1 MYNIISNTLKLFVFE
16 KKLKL
21 YLIYLAVLMLTVMET
36 FGIALILPAIIL
48 LTDNTSNNSY
58 VAFLEKISIELG
70 FQETIHFFL
79 IFFFLVYLFKFLLSI
94 SCIFIQYN
102 FVFNFYKDI
111 SSRIYK
117 NYLLKSFLEHVN
129 LKSADLIRKISG
141 DIDQAVLNSA
151 LPLVSL
157 ITELTIIFGIT
168 IFLLFLNFQV
178 TIFVM
183 LVTSSLIFLF
193 FLLSKKKTDFW
204 ANIAL
209 KNLTSKINLMQ
220 RSFLTINEIKI
231 FSAENLMEKKFDNY
245 NTILAKAFKYQNT
258 ILDSN
263 KFFVEFAGV
272 IMFLGLIFIY
282 SDKIE
287 SNFIGLV
294 SVYAASAFRFLP
306 SMNRII
312 VATQKL
318 RYASP
323 YVKKINDE
331 IKLLNSSR
339 TPETS
344 EHKRQNIIF
353 NQKIELKKIYFSFPQ
368 NKQIMK
374 NLNLQIMKDDK
385 IGIKG
390 PSGSG
395 KSTLLYLISGLI
407 PPSKGEMIIDD
418 SNLDFHNMKGWF
430 SKIGYTPQFINL
442 IDDTIKENIIYGSS
456 ITDENIIDKKLK
468 EISELCLLNEF
479 LDKTENKLETLVGE
493 NGLKISGGQKQRIG
507 LARTIFRNPEIL
519 ILDESTSSL
528 DLEIESKLLKNLL
541 NYGLKKTLIIAS
553 HKESTLNFCDK
564 IYEFKDLSLKR
575 IK

>member
-1 MYNIISNTLKLFVFE
+1 MYNIINNTLKLFVFE

-21 YLIYLAVLMLTVMET
+21 YLIYFAVLMLTVMEA

-79 IFFFLVYLFKFLLSI
+79 IFFFLVYLFKFLLSVF
-94 SCIFIQYN
+94 CIFIQYN
-102 FVFNFYKDI
+102 FLFNFYKDI
-111 SSRIYK
+111 SARIYK

-129 LKSADLIRKISG
+129 LKSAELIRKISA
-141 DIDQAVLNSA
+141 DIDEAVLNSA
-151 LPLVSL
+151 LPLLLL

-168 IFLLFLNFQV
+168 IFLLFLNFQL

-193 FLLSKKKTDFW
+193 FLISKKKTDFW

-231 FSAENLMEKKFDNY
+231 FSAENLMKKKFNNY
-245 NTILAKAFKYQNT
+245 NTILAKAWKYQNT
-258 ILDSN
+258 IIDTN
-263 KFFVEFAGV
+263 KFFIEFTGV
-272 IMFLGLIFIY
+272 IMFIGLIFLF
-282 SDKIE
+282 SDRIE

-312 VATQKL
+312 VAIQKI
-318 RYASP
+318 RYAAPS
-323 YVKKINDE
+323 VKKINDE
-331 IKLLNSSR
+331 IYLLNSSR
-339 TPETS
+339 NFKTYEQ
-344 EHKRQNIIF
+344 KKQKIIF
-353 NQKIELKKIYFSFPQ
+353 NQKIELKKIDFNFPQ

-374 NLNLQIMKDDK
+374 NLNLEIMKNDK

-407 PPSKGEMIIDD
+407 PPLKGQMIVDD
-418 SNLDFHNMKGWF
+418 NKLDFNNMEGWF
-430 SKIGYTPQFINL
+430 SKIGFTPQFVNL
-442 IDDTIKENIIYGSS
+442 IDDTIKENIIYGSN
-456 ITDENIIDKKLK
+456 IIDEASIDKKLM
-468 EISELCLLNEF
+468 EISELCLINEF

-528 DLEIESKLLKNLL
+528 DSEIESKLLKNLF

-553 HKESTLNFCDK
+553 HKESTLNFCEK
-564 IYEFKDLSLKR
+564 IYEFKDLSLQR

>member
-1 MYNIISNTLKLFVFE
+1 
-16 KKLKL
+16 
-21 YLIYLAVLMLTVMET
+21 
-36 FGIALILPAIIL
+36 
-48 LTDNTSNNSY
+48 
-58 VAFLEKISIELG
+58 
-70 FQETIHFFL
+70 
-79 IFFFLVYLFKFLLSI
+79 
-94 SCIFIQYN
+94 
-102 FVFNFYKDI
+102 
-111 SSRIYK
+111 
-117 NYLLKSFLEHVN
+117 
-129 LKSADLIRKISG
+129 
-141 DIDQAVLNSA
+141 
-151 LPLVSL
+151 
-157 ITELTIIFGIT
+157 
-168 IFLLFLNFQV
+168 
-178 TIFVM
+178 
-183 LVTSSLIFLF
+183 
-193 FLLSKKKTDFW
+193 
-204 ANIAL
+204 
-209 KNLTSKINLMQ
+209 MQ